1 MRTWQTVLAA
11 AVLGSSACS
20 GGSSNGPANSLDI
33 AGEWTYL
40 DTLAS
45 AALQLSCKDQG
56 TLQISQ
62 TGGNLTAAA
71 NQSGVCQIAGSPVDN
86 GGSGTAQGT
95 TSGTAIAFTVGS
107 CRYAGTLYN
116 TPPDSAAGSE
126 SCDVPTNGGTTA
138 VLGSWLAVKGLDLAP
153 PTASGSV
160 TFPAG
165 DTLFVPGDTFKLQV
179 LASDDRRV
187 RWAGYRLGPPVGGQ
201 DSVAGSAAGFSGTF
215 SRAVTAAWTGSVTV
229 TVFARDALGRLTE
242 GALNGVT
249 VLDAV
254 RRPTQT
260 LPLDAYTSDLAYDA
274 KRDALYLLQLGA
286 GRVGVLALGSFTL
299 GTPIALPGA
308 PTSSIGGE
316 MDLTPGN
323 DTLVVPLA
331 TPAIA
336 FIDLVSGAIDT
347 VHITSDVGTTTSVH
361 GVHVT
366 ANRQAFVFGEW
377 STGGTGGDAL
387 YQYSLDSGTT
397 RRRTDIGIGGNIGG
411 TTELAGSWDRT
422 RLLRT
427 EQETNCGQVY
437 DAASDAFSACVSGV
451 AGLFAEPTGTTSGDR
466 WLDGGLVLDG
476 SAHSVATLPA
486 GDRLH
491 RGAIAPDGSAVYE
504 PTSYGYEKLALPGLA
519 VLERVRLTV
528 GVTRMTALPDGR
540 RLILWTDPGSSS
552 DLTET
557 NRVTLVDVGAG
568 LPAPR
573 RHALAASLR
582 AP

>member
-1 MRTWQTVLAA
+1 VRTWQTLLAA
-11 AVLGSSACS
+11 AVLGASACS
-20 GGSSNGPANSLDI
+20 GGVSLPTGPGNSLDV
-33 AGEWTYL
+33 AGQWTYL
-40 DTLAS
+40 DTLAN

-62 TGGNLTAAA
+62 TSGTLTVAVV
-71 NQSGVCQIAGSPVDN
+71 QSGVCQIAGSQVDN
-86 GGSGTAQGT
+86 SGSGPAQGV
-95 TSGTAIAFTVGS
+95 TSGTAIALTVGS
-107 CRYAGTLYN
+107 CRYSGTLYD
-116 TPPDSAAGSE
+116 TPPDSAAGVE
-126 SCDVPTNGGTTA
+126 SCDVPTSGGTA
-138 VLGSWLAVKGLDLAP
+138 SVLGSWLAVKGLDLAA

-179 LASDDRRV
+179 VASDDRRV
-187 RWAGYRLGPPVGGQ
+187 RWAGYRLGAPVGVQ
-201 DSVAGSAAGFSGTF
+201 DSVAGSSASFSGSF

-242 GALNGVT
+242 GAVNGVT

-260 LPLDAYTSDLAYDA
+260 LPLDAVASDLAYDA
-274 KRDALYLLQLGA
+274 KRDVVYLLELGA
-286 GRVGVLALGSFTL
+286 GHVGVLALGSFTL

-308 PTSSIGGE
+308 PTTAVGDQ

-323 DTLVVPLA
+323 DSLVVPLA

-347 VHITSDVGTTTSVH
+347 VHITSDVGTTAFVG

-366 ANRQAFVFGEW
+366 ANRKAFVFGSW
-377 STGGTGGDAL
+377 SAVGSSGYAL
-387 YQYSLDSGTT
+387 YEYDLDAGTT
-397 RRRTDIGIGGNIGG
+397 RRRTDIGIGGNIGPM
-411 TTELAGSWDRT
+411 TELAGSGDHT
-422 RLLRT
+422 KLLRT
-427 EQETNCGQVY
+427 EQNTNCGQVY
-437 DAASDAFSACVSGV
+437 DAATDAFSACVSGV

-476 SAHSVATLPA
+476 TAHIVATLPA
-486 GDRLH
+486 GDGLH
-491 RGAIAPDGSAVYE
+491 RGAIAPDGSVVYY
-504 PTSYGYEKLALPGLA
+504 PTSYGYDKLALPGLA

-528 GVTRMTALPDGR
+528 DVTRMTALPDGR
-540 RLILWTDPGSSS
+540 RLILWTDSGSSS

-557 NRVTLVDVGAG
+557 NRVTLVDVGAA

-573 RHALAASLR
+573 RQARAAGGH
-582 AP
+582 